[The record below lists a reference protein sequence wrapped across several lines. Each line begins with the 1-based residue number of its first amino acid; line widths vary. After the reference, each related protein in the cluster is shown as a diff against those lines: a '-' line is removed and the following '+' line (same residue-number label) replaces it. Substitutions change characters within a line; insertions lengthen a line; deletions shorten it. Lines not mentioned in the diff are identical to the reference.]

1 MKLNIEK
8 IERTKKI
15 NLFWEEVLILLG
27 EINGKNLLRCL

>member
-15 NLFWEEVLILLG
+15 NLFWEEVLILFG
-27 EINGKNLLRCL
+27 EING

>member
-15 NLFWEEVLILLG
+15 NLFWKEVLILFG
-27 EINGKNLLRCL
+27 EINE